1 MLRTL
6 LGEPPRVNSG
16 YLKEAMDAMVRML
29 QLLISEIKESTDP
42 THDYRELEIWTR
54 GLITSL
60 DELEQSSFAASF
72 YAAKIHAASTDDMG
86 PDEKSDYARYVYF
99 YKDGFIRMFA
109 TLDKLGNVL
118 DDWYHLETSKI
129 KAHFSYFTVLKQ
141 LEGQPKHKTLLI
153 RLSSLKD
160 KYHQPMNRLRKRR
173 NTEIHHM
180 NVEMQDDL
188 WQRHQ
193 ALHGKV
199 KLEDL
204 KAFTS
209 DLELGVDL
217 VSRSLHE
224 SFEYMISTWKKQTV
238 RA

>member
-16 YLKEAMDAMVRML
+16 HLKEAMDAMAHIL
-29 QLLISEIKESTDP
+29 KLLILEIKKSTDP

-54 GLITSL
+54 GLMTSL

-72 YAAKIHAASTDDMG
+72 YAAKIHATSTDDMG
-86 PDEKSDYARYVYF
+86 PDEKADYARYVYF

-109 TLDKLGNVL
+109 VLDKLGNVL
-118 DDWYHLETSKI
+118 DDWYHLQTSKL

-141 LEGQPKHKTLLI
+141 LEYQPEHKGLLTK
-153 RLSSLKD
+153 LCSLKD
-160 KYHQPMNRLRKRR
+160 EYHEPMNRLRKRR

-193 ALHGKV
+193 ALHGKI

-204 KAFTS
+204 KAFTT
-209 DLELGVDL
+209 DLALGVDL
-217 VSRSLHE
+217 VSRSLLE
-224 SFEYMISTWKKQTV
+224 SFEYMNKTWGRQMV
-238 RA
+238 RS

>member
-6 LGEPPRVNSG
+6 LGEPPRVNAG
-16 YLKEAMDAMVRML
+16 YLKEAMDAMAEVL
-29 QLLISEIKESTDP
+29 QLLIQEIKQGTDP

-54 GLITSL
+54 GLMTSL

-72 YAAKIHAASTDDMG
+72 YAAKIHAESTDDMG
-86 PDEKSDYARYVYF
+86 PDEKADYARYVYF
-99 YKDGFIRMFA
+99 YKDGFIRIFA
-109 TLDKLGNVL
+109 ALDKLGNVL
-118 DDWYHLETSKI
+118 DDWYHLDTSRL

-141 LEGQPKHKTLLI
+141 LEGQSQHKLLYN
-153 RLSSLKD
+153 RLYDLKKEYRD
-160 KYHQPMNRLRKRR
+160 PVNRLRKRR

-193 ALHGKV
+193 ALHGKI

-204 KAFTS
+204 DAFTS
-209 DLELGVDL
+209 DLKIGVDF
-217 VSRSLHE
+217 VSRCLFV
-224 SFEYMISTWKKQTV
+224 SFHYMYEHFAKIQ
-238 RA
+238 